1 MKALTITILLFSLTF
16 AKGVR
21 NPSETAG
28 AMNGMVLDIDWSGLV
43 NQMQQPVPQVEY
55 GVMPAQVPVPVPA
68 PVPAP
73 VPVLAPAPMPVAAP
87 VVAAPEFMEIN
98 SAAQLNFPN
107 VNTVADLISR
117 SWANTWHMIARDKT
131 SSINLIYAAYKPL
144 DGAQGMHWRLVFKLV
159 GAGNTEYIS
168 LDVAVL
174 ANGMVDVFRN
184 LQTRNLTDISV
195 LFGTSIS
202 GDNMISMEYLKES
215 FLHNSIMIIN
225 PNYNAAQA
233 HQSGF
238 SMEWTQVQEI
248 VAPQQSNLNVVLNNI
263 GGQQQSDYGVMETNV
278 DIGSGNSG
286 SDYDMY

>member
-16 AKGVR
+16 TKGVR
-21 NPSETAG
+21 NPAETAG

-43 NQMQQPVPQVEY
+43 NQMQPPAQQPEY
-55 GVMPAQVPVPVPA
+55 GVMTAPAPIPVPVA
-68 PVPAP
+68 PVAPVAVAP
-73 VPVLAPAPMPVAAP
+73 VPVAP

-98 SAAQLNFPN
+98 AAAQLNIPN
-107 VNTVADLISR
+107 VNSVADLISR

-144 DGAQGMHWRLVFKLV
+144 DGVEGVHWRLVFKLV
-159 GAGNTEYIS
+159 GAGNTEYIA

-184 LQTRNLTDISV
+184 LQTRNLTDVSV
-195 LFGTSIS
+195 LFGVSIS

-233 HQSGF
+233 NQTGF
-238 SMEWTQVQEI
+238 SIEWTHIQE
-248 VAPQQSNLNVVLNNI
+248 VAPQQANLNVVLNNI
-263 GGQQQSDYGVMETNV
+263 GGQQQPEYGVMETNV
-278 DIGSGNSG
+278 DIGNANTS